1 VLILFAVILSLN
13 IVSILFVK
21 TVSIE
26 PFELNVISP
35 YVLILLLKFVIP
47 YIKILSDGIYS
58 NVPSTVLPYTVKL
71 LFNNT

>member
-1 VLILFAVILSLN
+1 MRR
-13 IVSILFVK
+13 K
-21 TVSIE
+21 
-26 PFELNVISP
+26 PGRFELNVISP

-58 NVPSTVLPYTVKL
+58 NVRSTVLPYTVKL